1 MIWNPWKEIAKLREE
16 LRMTQYHLN
25 LAMME
30 ENTVRECWVR
40 TDQRLHA
47 VRDVLDKIGQMET
60 PRCSNVVRKI
70 TRMAREGLK
79 I

>member
-16 LRMTQYHLN
+16 LSMTKYHLN

-30 ENTVRECWVR
+30 ENTVRECWV
-40 TDQRLHA
+40 HA
-47 VRDVLDKIGQMET
+47 DNRVQAMRDVLDKIGQMET

-70 TRMAREGLK
+70 TRMAREALG
-79 I
+79 